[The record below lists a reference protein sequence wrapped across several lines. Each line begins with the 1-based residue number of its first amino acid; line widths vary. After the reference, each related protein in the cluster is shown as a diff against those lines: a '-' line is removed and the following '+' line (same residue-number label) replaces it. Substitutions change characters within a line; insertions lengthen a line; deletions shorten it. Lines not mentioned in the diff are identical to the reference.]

1 MVYHFCLCGI
11 SDDFKHSVETT
22 RIDLAQ
28 LNIVWQLNFL
38 RSFRKLRLTSLP
50 LGCKLA
56 LVELSKSIHLIG
68 SSHCQSVVPT
78 TGNLNHFIRELV
90 CDLNRRVSR
99 DCTIVAK
106 LAKVVVANGKDSLYV
121 RLFFSAKEVARSAS
135 ESHIN
140 HFELLLFE
148 KVELEEVGEEATQSS
163 DLRSKTKL
171 AKLVVSLN
179 QNLVGVSQQSRVPRT
194 RAHLF
199 DLVENEVVRKLTRFS
214 LVDFDLH
221 QMSVLSQVVET

>member
-1 MVYHFCLCGI
+1 
-11 SDDFKHSVETT
+11 
-22 RIDLAQ
+22 
-28 LNIVWQLNFL
+28 
-38 RSFRKLRLTSLP
+38 
-50 LGCKLA
+50 
-56 LVELSKSIHLIG
+56 
-68 SSHCQSVVPT
+68 
-78 TGNLNHFIRELV
+78 
-90 CDLNRRVSR
+90 
-99 DCTIVAK
+99 
-106 LAKVVVANGKDSLYV
+106 
-121 RLFFSAKEVARSAS
+121 
-135 ESHIN
+135 
-140 HFELLLFE
+140 LLFE